1 MSWRALLILLGSGF
15 LLAGCPADDDDDDV
29 TDDDSAGDDDTAM
42 PDDDAGDDDTGGD
55 TGCSG
60 LVPPGYGGTNG
71 YHFVLDDGSDLAVE
85 NEPYEHTISDV
96 SSGLS
101 ISVDN
106 TTPPGSIPADG
117 TDYIWTTFTAAPF
130 SLVVAGEQPLQF
142 DHQNGP
148 RLTLNM
154 VPEYPT
160 GTMRTY
166 AIHQS
171 FPSSF
176 GTATCSQNAAQN
188 QPLQC
193 SYEAVLVYTAQDEV
207 TGATYVAGCTA
218 VSGAFDTVMSP
229 AS

>member
-1 MSWRALLILLGSGF
+1 MSWRTPMILLGAGI
-15 LLAGCPADDDDDDV
+15 LLAGCPSGDDDDDV
-29 TDDDSAGDDDTAM
+29 ADDDSAGDDDVS
-42 PDDDAGDDDTGGD
+42 DDDTGDDDTGGE
-55 TGCSG
+55 TGCGG
-60 LVPPGYGGTNG
+60 LAPPGYAGANG
-71 YHFVLDDGSDLAVE
+71 YHFVLDDGSDIVVD

-106 TTPPGSIPADG
+106 TTPPGSIPDEG

-142 DHQNGP
+142 DHQNGA
-148 RLTLNM
+148 RLTLNI

-160 GTMRTY
+160 GIMRTY

-171 FPSSF
+171 FPSSW
-176 GTATCSQNAAQN
+176 GTATCSQTAAQS

-193 SYEAVLVYTAQDEV
+193 TYEAVLVYTAQDEV

-218 VSGAFDTVMSP
+218 ISGAFDTVMQP